1 MAAHSMSRWWWTM
14 VVLPAMAV
22 SACGGSRLPHDA
34 IVAAVNGAPS
44 ASAAA
49 MQELHP
55 RQPAPLSAVSQN
67 APAQPLP
74 GGSPGTG
81 IAVASGAS
89 PIAPIA
95 GGSGT
100 NGGGSRAGG
109 APGGG
114 APAAGPAGP
123 LAPILLGNVGTY
135 SGAVGSS
142 AAGDDTMVQ
151 VWAQWTNA
159 HGGIAGHPVQV
170 YIADDGG
177 DPQRSVSLVRDMVEN
192 KHVIAFVGSQVPL
205 TLQAQLPYL
214 HQHNIP
220 VVGGDNTTETWTSD
234 SLLFPTGTTI
244 GEVVLGDYKA
254 AHQRGLTKLGL
265 VYCIEAPACNFV
277 HEYSVNGGA
286 ARAGENLV
294 YQSQVTISQPDYTG
308 QCLGA
313 QSAGAQV
320 IFLALDAN
328 SMARFA
334 ASCSRQ
340 NYHPT
345 YLATAQQATND
356 LEGNQSLEG
365 LLAAAQEFPWMVAGT
380 PATSQ
385 FHQAVQEYAPGL
397 RLSGGTA
404 ISWASGQLLAKAASL
419 VGAQPTAQD
428 ILEGLWKMRSE
439 TLDGLTPPLTYAKN
453 QPSPPVPC
461 YFLIELKG
469 GRFTAPSGDTYA
481 C

>member
-1 MAAHSMSRWWWTM
+1 
-14 VVLPAMAV
+14 
-22 SACGGSRLPHDA
+22 
-34 IVAAVNGAPS
+34 
-44 ASAAA
+44 
-49 MQELHP
+49 
-55 RQPAPLSAVSQN
+55 
-67 APAQPLP
+67 
-74 GGSPGTG
+74 
-81 IAVASGAS
+81 
-89 PIAPIA
+89 
-95 GGSGT
+95 
-100 NGGGSRAGG
+100 
-109 APGGG
+109 
-114 APAAGPAGP
+114 
-123 LAPILLGNVGTY
+123 
-135 SGAVGSS
+135 
-142 AAGDDTMVQ
+142 MVQ

-192 KHVIAFVGSQVPL
+192 KHVIAFVGNQVPL
-205 TLQAQLPYL
+205 TLQASLPYL

-220 VVGGDNTTETWTSD
+220 VVGGDNTTETWSSD

-265 VYCIEAPACNFV
+265 IYCIEAPACNFV
-277 HEYSVNGGA
+277 HEYTVNGGA
-286 ARAGENLV
+286 GRAGENLV
-294 YQSQVTISQPDYTG
+294 YQSQVTITQPDYTA

-328 SMARFA
+328 SMARLA

-356 LEGNQSLEG
+356 LEGNQNLEG
-365 LLAAAQEFPWMVAGT
+365 LLAAAQEFPWMVVST
-380 PATSQ
+380 PATAQ
-385 FHQAVQEYAPGL
+385 FHQAVHEYAPGL

-404 ISWASGQLLAKAASL
+404 ISWASGQLLAKAAAH
-419 VGAQPTAQD
+419 VGAQPAAQD
-428 ILEGLWKMRSE
+428 ILDALWKMKNE
-439 TLDGLTPPLTYAKN
+439 TLDGLTPPLTYVKN

-461 YFLIELKG
+461 YFLIEIKG
-469 GRFTAPSGDTYA
+469 GRFTAPSGGTYA